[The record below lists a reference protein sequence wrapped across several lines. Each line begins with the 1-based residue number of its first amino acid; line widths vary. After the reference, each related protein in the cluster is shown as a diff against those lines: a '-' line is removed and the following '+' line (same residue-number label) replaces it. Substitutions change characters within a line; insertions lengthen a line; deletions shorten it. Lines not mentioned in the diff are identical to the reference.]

1 MRVGLKLKPKK
12 CEFFKTRISY
22 LGHIVSQGGIECDPK
37 KIKAI
42 KNWKR
47 PITVHDVR
55 SFLGF
60 TNYYRR
66 FIHKYAQMANPL
78 NKLISGENATKKHKK
93 VEWDDKCEE
102 AFIALKEQCCNP
114 PILAYA
120 DYGKPFKLHTDASGL
135 GLGAILYQTQEDGTD
150 RVIAYASRTLSKSE
164 KNYPAYKL
172 EFLALKWSVCDR
184 FHEYLYGGKFEVFTD
199 NNPLTYILTT
209 AKLDATGQRWVANLA
224 NYTFSIKYKSGKS
237 NVDADALSR
246 NPWDMQVDTAIVKSI
261 INEERSTQTPLYE
274 SYGPNT
280 NLLHPEVVIAKGGYV
295 TGIVP
300 PELETA
306 KTTTMT
312 REDWMAAQKQDP
324 VLNQLIT
331 LIKSKTLGHR
341 KHHTND
347 QFRIKKYAEN

>member
-1 MRVGLKLKPKK
+1 
-12 CEFFKTRISY
+12 
-22 LGHIVSQGGIECDPK
+22 
-37 KIKAI
+37 
-42 KNWKR
+42 
-47 PITVHDVR
+47 
-55 SFLGF
+55 
-60 TNYYRR
+60 
-66 FIHKYAQMANPL
+66 MANPL

-93 VEWDDKCEE
+93 EEWDNKCEE
-102 AFIALKEQCCNP
+102 AFIALKEQCCTP

-120 DYGKPFKLHTDASGL
+120 DYSKPFKLHTDASGL
-135 GLGAILYQTQEDGTD
+135 GLGAILYQTQDDGTD

-199 NNPLTYILTT
+199 NNSLTYILTT

-261 INEERSTQTPLYE
+261 INEERSTQTPFYE

-306 KTTTMT
+306 KAATKT
-312 REDWMAAQKQDP
+312 REDWIAAQKQDP

-341 KHHTND
+341 KHHMND
-347 QFRIKKYAEN
+347 SSELKSMLRIKNQLILRKGLLFRKMKKGNQEGSVLEFVVPK